1 MAKQATI
8 LIADDTEMNRDML
21 SDILCN
27 EYEIVE
33 ATNGIEAIEALKKY
47 DISLVLLDI
56 IMPEMNGFEVLK
68 EMKQHS
74 WGNNIPVIIISSET
88 SVDFIRKGFEYGV
101 SDYINRPFL
110 DEIILQRAHNTI
122 MLHTKQEQMRKTISQ
137 QIIENERSSTLMVNI
152 LSSVVEFRN
161 GESGLHVIR
170 IRIITEIMLET
181 LIREY
186 PQYGITKDQI
196 TLISNSAALHDIGKI
211 SIPEEILNKPGKLTQ
226 EEFEVMKTHTTIADE
241 MLKNIKFG
249 QNDILIKYCKEIC
262 RWHHERWDGN
272 GYPDGLKG
280 NEIPIAAQIV
290 SLADVYDALV
300 SERVYKPPY
309 SHQDAVQMII
319 NGECGN
325 FNPDLIKCFL
335 KIESDLPY
343 MINIRSKN
351 QENILSQSYTGSSS
365 MISPYYESLSLE
377 SEHTKSQLLSS
388 LFDGVIFE
396 YDASSD
402 TLVFSGQY
410 EKYFQLPKTIPNF
423 HSVQFAGLFF
433 DLNQR
438 EEIYQRIKTL
448 SPKNPTIQM
457 RLYLNHVKD
466 SQGIY
471 QLTITSIWEY
481 IANQEKIKTVVG
493 TLQRVF
499 DGDTL

>member
-1 MAKQATI
+1 MTKQPTI
-8 LIADDTEMNRDML
+8 LIADDTEMNREML

-33 ATNGIEAIEALKKY
+33 AKDGIEAIEALKKY

-56 IMPEMNGFEVLK
+56 IMPKKDGFEVLK
-68 EMKQHS
+68 EMKQNS

-110 DEIILQRAHNTI
+110 DEIILQRTHNTI

-137 QIIENERSSTLMVNI
+137 QIISNERNSTLMVNI
-152 LSSVVEFRN
+152 LSSIVEFRN

-170 IRIITEIMLET
+170 IRMITEILLEA

-186 PQYGITKDQI
+186 PQYGITKDQVA
-196 TLISNSAALHDIGKI
+196 LISNSAALHDIGKI
-211 SIPEEILNKPGKLTQ
+211 SIPEDILNKPGKLTT
-226 EEFEVMKTHTTIADE
+226 EEFEIMKSHTTIADE

-280 NEIPIAAQIV
+280 NEIPISAQIV

-300 SERVYKPPY
+300 SERVYKPPF
-309 SHQDAVQMII
+309 SHDAAVQMIV

-335 KIESDLPY
+335 KVETDLPY

-351 QENILSQSYTGSSS
+351 QENILAQNDTTTSSLFN
-365 MISPYYESLSLE
+365 PYFESLSLE
-377 SEHTKSQLLSS
+377 NEYAKNTLLSS
-388 LFDGVIFE
+388 IFDGVIFE
-396 YDASSD
+396 YDSSTD

-423 HSVQFAGLFF
+423 KSTKVKNLFF
-433 DLNQR
+433 DEKQR
-438 EEIYQRIKTL
+438 KSILTHIKSL
-448 SPKNPTIQM
+448 SLKNPTIQM
-457 RLYLNHVKD
+457 KLFLNHVAHN
-466 SQGIY
+466 QGMY
-471 QLTITSIWEY
+471 LLTITSTWEY
-481 IANQEKIKTVVG
+481 IDDKEKMKTIIG
-493 TLQRVF
+493 TLQKIN
-499 DGDTL
+499 DEEIL